1 MEELFNRSILDQLYD
16 SICEDFEAMLVKKY
30 DKNGEFVQSI
40 KIEEELISIIKK
52 IVNEKENQNKI
63 LEQLNKFELAIG
75 KEIDLLCRHYYK
87 LGIVDSKKIL
97 IEIGE

>member
-1 MEELFNRSILDQLYD
+1 MEELFNRSILEQLYD
-16 SICEDFEAMLVKKY
+16 SICEDLEKKY

-75 KEIDLLCRHYYK
+75 TEIDLLCRQYYK

-97 IEIGE
+97 MEIGE